1 MRSDP
6 LLLPEPFPEEGGA
19 SHQEAAGLFC
29 QGNGVGQGVTET
41 PVSRFSDGR

>member
-41 PVSRFSDGR
+41 PVSRMGAEA